1 MSDTP
6 SPTGANGRGEGGK
19 FGPGN
24 RYAKGNPFAKRVAK
38 LRSALFKAVSPEDL
52 TEVVKVLVTSAKAG
66 DVPAIRELLQR
77 LLGPPVELDLI
88 ERMEALEK
96 QLADVQRRGSSC

>member
-6 SPTGANGRGEGGK
+6 SPTEANGRGEGGK

-24 RYAKGNPFAKRVAK
+24 RFARGNPFAKRVAK

-52 TEVVKVLVTSAKAG
+52 TEVVRVLVASAKSG
-66 DVPAIRELLQR
+66 DVAATKELLQR
-77 LLGPPVELDLI
+77 LLGPPVELDFI

-96 QLADVQRRGSSC
+96 QLADVQQRGSSC